1 MALQFLN
8 DGYFAGKVGIGTESP
23 GAKLEIKDGDL
34 WLNGVTSSYNPEIF
48 FIDDAGPT
56 GIAGAKIRYGN
67 TDGNLYFDHKWDT
80 ATSGFFFRNRVD
92 GTALNTMSLVNGKV
106 GIRTTS
112 PSTTF
117 HVDASN
123 LTNNVATYIGGAFVA
138 NDLYHREGGL
148 LVISGTNATQTSA
161 GIAFQTRN
169 TGNSNYWKSS
179 MLMNRN
185 GELEFYT
192 GGLGTV
198 QGTRRITITST
209 GNVGIGETSPLA
221 KLHIKTSST
230 SNTNQLL
237 LESTDAGATS
247 GPDLALYRNS
257 ASPADGD
264 VLGALWFYGN
274 NSTPVQELYSGIL
287 SIANDVTDGTEDSE
301 IRFLNMVNGTLQTP
315 MTINGLNVGIG
326 TISPN
331 AKLEVK
337 GTNTAGDL
345 ALSNSSTT
353 VSSGDTLGKLAFR
366 NYDASVNFSTFSG
379 EVASIRA
386 VAAVDFTGTNGANTD
401 LLFYTNSVSPAN
413 GSPVS
418 GGSEKMRILANGNV
432 GIGTTSPTRLLQLN
446 SSGQTDLHLTSTSQG
461 VGASDGMTVFLDSS
475 GTGGLWLREA
485 QSLRF
490 ATNSSEK
497 MTILSGGDVGIGTTS
512 PTEKLEVV
520 GNIKITAALLS
531 NQENTDVDTGAET
544 IASVA
549 IATYTAAFFD
559 FVIKKTTN
567 VRSGTVYACH
577 DGTNVEFTE
586 TSTQD
591 LGDTSD
597 VTLSVDISGTDM
609 RLRATTTSDDW
620 IIKSLIR
627 AI

>member
-274 NSTPVQELYSGIL
+274 NSTSVQELYSGIL
-287 SIANDVTDGTEDSE
+287 SIANDVTDATEDSE

-597 VTLSVDISGTDM
+597 VTLSVDISGGNM

-620 IIKSLIR
+620 SVKSLIR